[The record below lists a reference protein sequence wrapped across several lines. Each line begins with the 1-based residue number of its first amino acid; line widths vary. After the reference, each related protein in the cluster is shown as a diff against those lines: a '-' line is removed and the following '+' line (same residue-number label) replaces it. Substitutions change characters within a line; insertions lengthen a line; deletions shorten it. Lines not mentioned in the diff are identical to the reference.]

1 MNKEQRYNLCLFM
14 FSLLCIL
21 FCQSCTM
28 GRQKIAISCDEENDL
43 YRVMKENN
51 IPCIRFD
58 SPEEAILQAK
68 VGGGVMILAQ
78 GYPAETVKLD
88 SALYKEVVAK
98 KLRLYIE
105 YPESVP
111 GYPSKGV
118 RETHWERAVV
128 SSDAFGP
135 QLEKNRIL
143 MIHGGRYV
151 EMKLDNPD
159 VVVARVAGFDSAVYG
174 IPETG
179 IPVLAKVDL
188 SSGEGGEIYI
198 STTKLSHFVTGRYA
212 PMEAWSEIWSLLL
225 GWLTAENSPREL
237 VWQPTVTPSFTR
249 DESLPA
255 DAEVKALQRGVEWY
269 IQSKILLSETGNAI
283 YDKGE
288 FPMGD
293 RIGEMP
299 DSLMSGNGSYGVLE
313 GFRSQIFHDGTQ
325 PVLWWRRCDCNGEV
339 AGAMTLAGVS
349 LGKSDYLDVGEN
361 IGRWLFSSIMT
372 QGERANPESDAYG
385 LIGWNDVPHYYADLN
400 GYDVYYGDDNARAL
414 LGMIMAASA
423 LKTDQFN
430 QRIVDGLLANLRL
443 SSKKGFQPDR
453 INHSELVN
461 NGWEVYSQ
469 SENVSYSGNFQAY
482 IFASYLWAYKQ
493 TDFELFFERAKTGI
507 HTMMAGYPEKW
518 GVTGIQMDRARML
531 LPLAWLVRVED
542 TPQHR
547 SWLYQMLED
556 MDQDPLTGTIP
567 ERIEDGKN
575 NFGVGHYKLP
585 KTNEEYGATESP
597 IIQTDGD
604 AGSDLLYA
612 VNFAFLGLHEAAA
625 STGDP
630 LFKEAEDKLAEFLI
644 RIQVKSALHPELDG
658 GWFRGFDFNRWEYW
672 ASNGDA
678 GWGAWSIESGWSQSW
693 ITMVLSLRSLG
704 TSYWDFTHQHDM
716 KKYFDDTILMFFKDA
731 SIVIN

>member
-1 MNKEQRYNLCLFM
+1 MKKEQIYKSHLFI

-21 FCQSCTM
+21 FCQSCMM
-28 GRQKIAISCDEENDL
+28 GRQKIAISCEEGNDL

-51 IPCIRFD
+51 IPCIRFE
-58 SPEEAILQAK
+58 SPEEAIHHAK
-68 VGGGVMILAQ
+68 EGGAVMILAQ
-78 GYPAETVKLD
+78 GYPAETVSLD
-88 SALYKEVVAK
+88 SMLYQEIEQKQ
-98 KLRLYIE
+98 LRMYIE
-105 YPESVP
+105 YPTSVP
-111 GYPSKGV
+111 GYPTKGI
-118 RETHWERAVV
+118 RDTHWERAVV
-128 SSDAFGP
+128 SSDAFGS
-135 QLEKNRIL
+135 QLETNRIL
-143 MIHGGRYV
+143 MIHGGQYV
-151 EMKLDNPD
+151 EMELDNPD
-159 VVVARVAGFDSAVYG
+159 IVLARVAGFDSAVYG
-174 IPETG
+174 IPQAVT
-179 IPVLAKVDL
+179 PVLGKVDL
-188 SSGEGGEIYI
+188 SPDEGGEIYI

-212 PMEAWSEIWSLLL
+212 PTEAWSEIWGSLL
-225 GWLTAENSPREL
+225 GWLMADNSPREL
-237 VWQPTVTPSFTR
+237 AWQPTVAPSFTR

-255 DAEVKALQRGVEWY
+255 DAEVEALQRGVEWY
-269 IQSKILLSETGNAI
+269 MRSKILLSETGNAI
-283 YDKGE
+283 YNKGE

-299 DSLMSGNGSYGVLE
+299 DSLVSGDGSYGVIE
-313 GFRSQIFHDGTQ
+313 GFRSQIFHNGTQ

-339 AGAMTLAGVS
+339 AGAMALAGVS

-361 IGRWLFSSIMT
+361 IARWLFSSIMT

-400 GYDVYYGDDNARAL
+400 GYDVYYGDDNARTL

-430 QRIVDGLLANLRL
+430 QRIVDGLLANLRI
-443 SSKKGFQPDR
+443 SSQKGFQPDR
-453 INHSELVN
+453 VNHSELVS
-461 NGWEVYSQ
+461 NGWGVYSQ

-482 IFASYLWAYKQ
+482 IFASYLWAYQQ
-493 TDFELFFERAKTGI
+493 TGYELFLERAKTGI

-518 GVTGIQMDRARML
+518 GVTGIQMDRARMM
-531 LPLAWLVRVED
+531 LPLAWLVRVDD
-542 TPQHR
+542 TSQHR

-556 MDQDPLTGTIP
+556 LDQDPLTGTIP
-567 ERIEDGKN
+567 ERIEAGKN

-625 STGDP
+625 STEDP
-630 LFKEAEDKLAEFLI
+630 LFREAEDKLADFLT
-644 RIQVKSALHPELDG
+644 RIQVKSVLHPELDG

-693 ITMVLSLRSLG
+693 ITMVFSLRRLQ
-704 TSYWDFTHQHDM
+704 TSYWDFTQKAEM
-716 KKYFDDTILMFFKDA
+716 GKYFEDAINDFFQETKIDR
-731 SIVIN
+731 N